1 MINKKTSTKTL
12 EKTRKN
18 TQKSQKNLE
27 SKNDSCDDIV
37 SLRVRNAMEMHMED
51 AKNSGNLCYYPNI
64 FTNCSFPH
72 SRPKGPDGLELN
84 DFSRKNG
91 ALHLAIQA
99 GPSCLKYRGIP
110 YGIIPRRVLAWIS
123 TQAKIKKSAKIDM
136 APSMTAFLGLLG
148 MASFGGGE
156 RGTMTCAK
164 NQCLRL
170 LSCRIWTIPTLESFG
185 LLDKAHLWWNPLQ
198 PDDKTRWAACLQL
211 TRRGFAECSKNAIPF
226 DRRGIDRDP
235 TLRRSPL
242 GFDLFV
248 WLPYRCFRAS
258 LAGREVRI
266 PWRSLMMQF
275 GAGYADNTK
284 GINNFRINA
293 KPILAI
299 ICAYYPAICVDFSSS
314 SEELI
319 IKPTL
324 T

>member
-1 MINKKTSTKTL
+1 MIKK
-12 EKTRKN
+12 KN
-18 TQKSQKNLE
+18 TTPAIKQATKKIQKSQKTLE
-27 SKNDSCDDIV
+27 SKKDACDDIV

-91 ALHLAIQA
+91 ALRLAIQA
-99 GPSCLKYRGIP
+99 GPSCLQFRGIP

-136 APSMTAFLGLLG
+136 APSMTAFLGQLG
-148 MASFGGGE
+148 MASSGGE
-156 RGTMTCAK
+156 TGAMTASR

-185 LLDKAHLWWNPLQ
+185 LLDKAYLWWDPLK
-198 PDDKTRWAACLQL
+198 PDDKTRWASCLQL
-211 TRRGFAECSKNAIPF
+211 TRRGYAECSKHAIPF

-258 LAGREVRI
+258 LAGREARV
-266 PWRSLMMQF
+266 PWRSIMLQF

-284 GINNFRINA
+284 GINNFRIHA

-299 ICAYYPAICVDFSSS
+299 ICAYYPVICVDFASS

-319 IKPTL
+319 INPTL
-324 T
+324 R

>member
-1 MINKKTSTKTL
+1 
-12 EKTRKN
+12 
-18 TQKSQKNLE
+18 
-27 SKNDSCDDIV
+27 
-37 SLRVRNAMEMHMED
+37 
-51 AKNSGNLCYYPNI
+51 
-64 FTNCSFPH
+64 
-72 SRPKGPDGLELN
+72 
-84 DFSRKNG
+84 
-91 ALHLAIQA
+91 
-99 GPSCLKYRGIP
+99 
-110 YGIIPRRVLAWIS
+110 
-123 TQAKIKKSAKIDM
+123 M
-136 APSMTAFLGLLG
+136 APSMTAFLGVLG
-148 MASFGGGE
+148 MASSGGE
-156 RGTMTCAK
+156 TGAMTVSK

-185 LLDKAHLWWNPLQ
+185 LLDKAHLWWSPLE
-198 PDDKTRWAACLQL
+198 PDDKTRWASCLQL

-226 DRRGIDRDP
+226 DRRGIDGDP

-266 PWRSLMMQF
+266 PWRSLMLQF

-284 GINNFRINA
+284 GVNNFRLHA

-314 SEELI
+314 IQELI

-324 T
+324 R